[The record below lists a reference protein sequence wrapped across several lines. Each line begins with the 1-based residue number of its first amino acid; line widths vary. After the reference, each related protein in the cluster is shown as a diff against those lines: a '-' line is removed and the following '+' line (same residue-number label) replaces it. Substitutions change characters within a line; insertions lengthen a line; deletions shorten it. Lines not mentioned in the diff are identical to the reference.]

1 MYYIHR
7 RRTKCGSNIHINS
20 NMADRCLTHIHT
32 FVSQLISQIDD
43 QFYFNIL
50 FSRIFGGCESKHM
63 PTEQLCIDDARAL
76 IPFETEIERCRRAYA
91 CIRFRVHFSQRLADF
106 FFLLYHHYECVVLP
120 EKHMRP
126 LITIFLIDILG
137 QSFPLNTGNICE

>member
-7 RRTKCGSNIHINS
+7 RRTKCDSNIHINS

-106 FFLLYHHYECVVLP
+106 FFLLKIVSLLR
-120 EKHMRP
+120 MRRSSGKTHEA
-126 LITIFLIDILG
+126 INYNF
-137 QSFPLNTGNICE
+137 SH